1 MGKIGNVADKSNLL
15 SPALEVIYEIE
26 PSIQNLYDMHPVLS
40 FKNQGSDYVYH
51 KKVSIR

>member
-51 KKVSIR
+51 KKVSSR